1 MRTLSIE
8 VEYIVKREEIEG
20 LIEERDMLTIKNKYL
35 ARHLLQNGYKENE
48 VNSIAKGF
56 DDWREE

>member
-8 VEYIVKREEIEG
+8 EIEE
-20 LIEERDMLTIKNKYL
+20 LIEERDMLAIKNKYL
-35 ARHLLQNGYKENE
+35 ARHLLQTGYKENE

>member
-1 MRTLSIE
+1 MRTLD
-8 VEYIVKREEIEG
+8 REEIEG
-20 LIEERDMLTIKNKYL
+20 LIEERDTLAIKNKYL

-48 VNSIAKGF
+48 VDSIAKGF

>member
-20 LIEERDMLTIKNKYL
+20 LIEERDTLAIKNKYL